1 MIAGW
6 SMPCCLLWLQC
17 SCVVNLA
24 LLIGRGSFSLAIAT
38 ESTKKQTKQAHQLRM
53 RSQDIIGPRTFDL
66 FLPVLLKSCVS
77 TMLFIPSCMTRLKVH
92 AKLVRVQCLFQVDT
106 DLSFFSSFWWCWYLS
121 TCHYR
126 RDSSLVLVERPC
138 GGDRGDRPYVSIRQ
152 HTSAY
157 VSIRQHTS
165 AYVSIVV

>member
-1 MIAGW
+1 VHELALMSTCEYSVQSHSSTGASTMIAGW

-106 DLSFFSSFWWCWYLS
+106 DHSFFSFL
-121 TCHYR
+121 
-126 RDSSLVLVERPC
+126 LVLEYMPL
-138 GGDRGDRPYVSIRQ
+138 S
-152 HTSAY
+152 HTLRRISRYDHLAM
-157 VSIRQHTS
+157 S
-165 AYVSIVV
+165 